1 MNRAGF
7 RLCPSRLSVRDES
20 GSAVVEFVMVGA
32 LVVIVFVALLQVA
45 LGVYARNVLTPPAT
59 GPVGPLWSEA
69 PRLRLDSGC
78 RSCPTPRCVAAT

>member
-32 LVVIVFVALLQVA
+32 LVVIVFVALLRSRWVSTRA
-45 LGVYARNVLTPPAT
+45 TSSLTPLAT
-59 GPVGPLWSEA
+59 GPAGPLW
-69 PRLRLDSGC
+69 
-78 RSCPTPRCVAAT
+78 